1 MKFRSDIEDDA
12 LMNDNTDIA
21 LPNLTNVLTETDD
34 AHFMK
39 DIRLIFP
46 ATRALVATL
55 KHDPTRA
62 SCLRLIAEAAWT

>member
-12 LMNDNTDIA
+12 LINESTLIA
-21 LPNLTNVLTETDD
+21 LPSRTKVLTDTLL

-39 DIRLIFP
+39 DIKLILP